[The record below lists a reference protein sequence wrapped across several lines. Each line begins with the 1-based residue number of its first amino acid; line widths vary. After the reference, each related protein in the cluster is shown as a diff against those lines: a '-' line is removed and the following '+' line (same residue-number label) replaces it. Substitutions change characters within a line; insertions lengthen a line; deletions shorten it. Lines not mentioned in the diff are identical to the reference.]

1 MHKGEIFIWLT
12 DDDRK
17 VPVLMKST
25 ITIGSIVSTLTE
37 MKLGDEA
44 P

>member
-1 MHKGEIFIWLT
+1 
-12 DDDRK
+12 
-17 VPVLMKST
+17 VLMKST